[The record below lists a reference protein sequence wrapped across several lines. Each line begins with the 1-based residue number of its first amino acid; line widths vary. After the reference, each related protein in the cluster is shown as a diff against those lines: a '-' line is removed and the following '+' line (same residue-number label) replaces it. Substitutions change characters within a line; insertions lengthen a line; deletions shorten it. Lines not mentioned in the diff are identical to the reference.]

1 MDRTKADWSKQTLM
15 DWVFE
20 SRQTLRFIL
29 WDYDGKGS
37 ASHDYIGEAT
47 LDLGSIIGARG
58 STVTVALTRDPA
70 RGRAFVFPPSKPVT
84 LTIRAAEVR
93 GSMNDVFRFQPRG
106 AGLDRKD
113 FFGSR
118 LVAAITAWAHS
129 VLFGSPASRTAQQ
142 LPHAEH
148 SVASTITV
156 GSAPHCILSS
166 CLAAATPTWCCCACS
181 PTGRA

>member
-1 MDRTKADWSKQTLM
+1 MDVASRSDPFLVIYQRTPAGSFVQLDATEVLMDRTKADWSKQTLM

-58 STVTVALTRDPA
+58 CTVTVALTRDPA
-70 RGRAFVFPPSKPVT
+70 RGRAFVFPPTKPVT

-118 LVAAITAWAHS
+118 CVA
-129 VLFGSPASRTAQQ
+129 
-142 LPHAEH
+142 
-148 SVASTITV
+148 
-156 GSAPHCILSS
+156 
-166 CLAAATPTWCCCACS
+166 WC
-181 PTGRA
+181 